1 MKKIIFTFI
10 LIITFSS
17 NAFSDHF
24 YKNWGVVVDIKPI
37 YYNQEIN
44 KPTTHKT
51 CTRHY
56 QRKPRLENVIIGGL
70 IGSVIGNQISNNHG
84 AGTMGAVVGS
94 IFAADNYSYNTSC
107 EYSSSYIKENR
118 RVFSHYKIKVRTN
131 RGFKTINSNNHYSI
145 HDIIYFN

>member
-1 MKKIIFTFI
+1 MKKIIFAFI

-17 NAFSDHF
+17 NAFSDHS
-24 YKNWGVVVDIKPI
+24 YNDWGVVVNVKPI
-37 YYNQEIN
+37 YYNQVIN
-44 KPTTHKT
+44 KPTTYKT
-51 CTRHY
+51 CTSLY
-56 QRKPRLENVIIGGL
+56 QRKPKLENIIIGGL

-94 IFAADNYSYNTSC
+94 IFAADNDSYNTSC
-107 EYSSSYIKENR
+107 KYSSSYIKENR

-131 RGFKTINSNNHYSI
+131 RGFKIINSNNHYSI

>member
-24 YKNWGVVVDIKPI
+24 YKNWGVVVDIRPI
-37 YYNQEIN
+37 YHNQVIN

-56 QRKPRLENVIIGGL
+56 QGKPMLENVIIGG
-70 IGSVIGNQISNNHG
+70 
-84 AGTMGAVVGS
+84 
-94 IFAADNYSYNTSC
+94 
-107 EYSSSYIKENR
+107 
-118 RVFSHYKIKVRTN
+118 
-131 RGFKTINSNNHYSI
+131 
-145 HDIIYFN
+145 

>member
-37 YYNQEIN
+37 YYNQVIN

-70 IGSVIGNQISNNHG
+70 IGSVIGTKLAIIMEREPWVLLLDLFLLLIMIVIIHHVNILLHISKK
-84 AGTMGAVVGS
+84 
-94 IFAADNYSYNTSC
+94 IE
-107 EYSSSYIKENR
+107 EYFLITK
-118 RVFSHYKIKVRTN
+118 
-131 RGFKTINSNNHYSI
+131 
-145 HDIIYFN
+145 

>member
-37 YYNQEIN
+37 YYNQVIN

-56 QRKPRLENVIIGGL
+56 QRKPRLEYVIIGGL
-70 IGSVIGNQISNNHG
+70 FSKRCIL
-84 AGTMGAVVGS
+84 
-94 IFAADNYSYNTSC
+94 FFTS
-107 EYSSSYIKENR
+107 K
-118 RVFSHYKIKVRTN
+118 FQ
-131 RGFKTINSNNHYSI
+131 FF
-145 HDIIYFN
+145 IIIIMIALSKLNLII